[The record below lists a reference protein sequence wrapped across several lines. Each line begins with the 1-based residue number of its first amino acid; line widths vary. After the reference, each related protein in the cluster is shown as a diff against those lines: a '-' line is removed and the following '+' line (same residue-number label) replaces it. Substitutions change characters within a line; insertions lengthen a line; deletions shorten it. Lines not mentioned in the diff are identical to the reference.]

1 MDEYYRAVRQ
11 LPSWLAQPLGQL
23 PTPTAAQIHELRF
36 RTGHGIFLTM
46 SGRQVCLKE
55 LSECPQSL
63 RECILDQLQ
72 LEEIFHTLCGGAV
85 HAHQNELT
93 QGFLTTPSGCRV
105 GVAGRYVDRDG
116 QMILQQVQSLNLRIA
131 RAVPLMLPDRLCEI
145 LQRHF
150 IGMLVVVKPVA
161 RPAATSAPA
170 APATPVV
177 KPAAASTGKSGVKSP
192 LPGVILDIKVNVG
205 DTVKKGQV
213 IIILEAMK
221 MENNINA
228 DKDGKITA
236 INVNKGDSVLEGTD
250 LVIIE

>member
-1 MDEYYRAVRQ
+1 MKEYKYKINGNVYKVAIGDIEDNIAHVEVN
-11 LPSWLAQPLGQL
+11 G
-23 PTPTAAQIHELRF
+23 TPYKVEMEKAP
-36 RTGHGIFLTM
+36 
-46 SGRQVCLKE
+46 K
-55 LSECPQSL
+55 
-63 RECILDQLQ
+63 
-72 LEEIFHTLCGGAV
+72 
-85 HAHQNELT
+85 
-93 QGFLTTPSGCRV
+93 
-105 GVAGRYVDRDG
+105 
-116 QMILQQVQSLNLRIA
+116 
-131 RAVPLMLPDRLCEI
+131 
-145 LQRHF
+145 
-150 IGMLVVVKPVA
+150 VVVKPVA
-161 RPAATSAPA
+161 RPAAPPAPP
-170 APATPVV
+170 APPVV